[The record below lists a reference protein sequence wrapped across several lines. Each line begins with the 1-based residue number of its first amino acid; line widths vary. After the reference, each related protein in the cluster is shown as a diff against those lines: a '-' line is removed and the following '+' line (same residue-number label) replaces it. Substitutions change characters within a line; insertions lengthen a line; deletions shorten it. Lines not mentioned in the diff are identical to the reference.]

1 MVKQISSCLPILSQR
16 TENPFYF
23 YILQIHRTKTAMP
36 GLIVKKLQEDES
48 MSEDDY
54 DSDAD
59 DDDDDDDKNAC
70 AIEERLANIER
81 MHKQIWLVIETKA
94 KDKGINITE
103 ILAQFPVGLSA
114 SHELGPTPTQESSI
128 EEQLTNFEMKWR
140 HTLLVIEV
148 VFKAMGTDGT
158 EILAKLAEVRASLSR
173 SDEHAPTPTPTTDAP
188 TQVVEDVVADQ
199 KTVLNDTTVDIGIS
213 LPDSTF
219 SPPTLAPVVSAV
231 DVPPVFIG
239 SNAATTAD
247 APNSAVYP
255 APASFAPGITTAA
268 GSISTLVIPPAEAGD
283 TPMPDAAARG
293 SSLHRT

>member
-1 MVKQISSCLPILSQR
+1 M
-16 TENPFYF
+16 
-23 YILQIHRTKTAMP
+23 
-36 GLIVKKLQEDES
+36 
-48 MSEDDY
+48 
-54 DSDAD
+54 
-59 DDDDDDDKNAC
+59 
-70 AIEERLANIER
+70 
-81 MHKQIWLVIETKA
+81 
-94 KDKGINITE
+94 
-103 ILAQFPVGLSA
+103 
-114 SHELGPTPTQESSI
+114 
-128 EEQLTNFEMKWR
+128 
-140 HTLLVIEV
+140 LVIEV

-293 SSLHRT
+293 SSIHRT